1 MSKTD
6 EETVNEVMNRV
17 EAKDAGAMCQLG
29 CYYYNGQLGLSQDR
43 EKALE
48 LYARAANLG
57 YKKAHNNLAGVYH
70 EGGDMKKAKFHFEAA
85 AMAGC
90 DDARY
95 NLGIIEGKSE
105 NVERALKHWKIAASA
120 GNHNA
125 MQILKVSYNKGLV
138 SRDIMDSTLTAYNS
152 SCVEMR
158 SEARDAA
165 ISKLMLLA

>member
-6 EETVNEVMNRV
+6 EETVNELMNRV

-29 CYYYNGQLGLSQDR
+29 CYYYYGQLGLSQDR

-48 LYARAANLG
+48 LYARATNLG
-57 YKKAHNNLAGVYH
+57 YKKAHKNLAGVYH

-90 DDARY
+90 DVARY
-95 NLGIIEGKSE
+95 NIGIIEGKLG

-120 GNHNA
+120 GNHEA

-138 SRDIMDSTLTAYNS
+138 SQDTMDSSLSAYNTV
-152 SCVEMR
+152 CAEMR
-158 SEARDAA
+158 SEARDAT
-165 ISKLMLLA
+165 ISKLMK